1 MGSHVGGGGGGGGAG
16 AWASRNPK
24 LALALLPLALV
35 SGFLLGRWSSGS
47 SSSTGGVARLGGAAV
62 GKAGRVPAKGAFW
75 LVVSVVFQQEA
86 DVATFERAFQP
97 LVTFVA
103 DQEFNTISYAF
114 AKSDRDPKRILI
126 FERYASKSDYLDVH
140 KASAPF
146 IAFRPQLAALN
157 AQIEGHSYYEGGLG
171 FV

>member
-1 MGSHVGGGGGGGGAG
+1 MGSHGGVAG

-47 SSSTGGVARLGGAAV
+47 SSSTTGGLARLGGTAV
-62 GKAGRVPAKGAFW
+62 GKAGRVPVKGAFW
-75 LVVSVVFQQEA
+75 LVVSVVFQQAA
-86 DVATFERAFQP
+86 DVATFEKAFQP
-97 LVTFVA
+97 LADFVA
-103 DQEFNTISYAF
+103 LQEFNTISYAY
-114 AKSDRDPKRILI
+114 AKSDKDPKRILI

-146 IAFRPQLAALN
+146 LAFRPQLAALN
-157 AQIEGHSYYEGGLG
+157 AQVGGHSYYEGGLG